1 MITHDHDDHNNIKA
15 IKGSPFVVSNPG
27 EYEIQGVFI
36 QGIPAFHDDSQGKER
51 GKITIYTIET
61 EDMRICHLADL
72 GQKELTTDQLEKI
85 GSIDIL
91 LVPVGGT
98 YTIEAKDAVKVISQI
113 EPKIVIPMH
122 YMLPKLKA
130 KLDDVDNFLKAMGSK
145 SIEPQ
150 NKLTIK
156 QKDLPEDDTQQIVI
170 LNP

>member
-1 MITHDHDDHNNIKA
+1 
-15 IKGSPFVVSNPG
+15 
-27 EYEIQGVFI
+27 
-36 QGIPAFHDDSQGKER
+36 
-51 GKITIYTIET
+51 
-61 EDMRICHLADL
+61 
-72 GQKELTTDQLEKI
+72 LTTDQLEKI
-85 GSIDIL
+85 GAVDVL

-122 YMLPKLKA
+122 YLLPKHKE
-130 KLDDVDNFLKAMGSK
+130 KLDDVDKFLKAMGSK

-156 QKDLPEDDTQQIVI
+156 QKDLPEEDTQQIVI